1 MGCRAL
7 GFKVEVDDV
16 MADCEHDDKS
26 LERLLRSA
34 PAVMAQRWV
43 DLRYHETWALLLG
56 RVDAVLAIARHA
68 VNDDREGV
76 EIELGRVADGAAL
89 ASPLVPTK
97 TSRERRLV
105 ASGMGFGS
113 WPDWRGHEKRRI
125 DALKAHLS

>member
-1 MGCRAL
+1 
-7 GFKVEVDDV
+7 

-34 PAVMAQRWV
+34 PAATAQRWV

-89 ASPLVPTK
+89 ASPLV
-97 TSRERRLV
+97 SDEDLEGASG

-125 DALKAHLS
+125 HALKAHLS